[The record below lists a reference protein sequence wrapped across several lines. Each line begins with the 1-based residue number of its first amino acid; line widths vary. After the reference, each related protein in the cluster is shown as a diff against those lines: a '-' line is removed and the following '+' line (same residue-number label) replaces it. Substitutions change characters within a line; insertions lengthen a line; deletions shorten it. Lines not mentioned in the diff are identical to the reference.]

1 MTSACPKVH
10 SFHVK
15 LDCFNAGIQKIVWT
29 YTAGATFMM
38 SYVVKETRKVQS
50 LPEIIHVFCFNMTRN
65 SIEYLKSPP
74 KVFCETQTAQQ
85 RLPWLHRSKEKE
97 PLVMVGKSRRMDL
110 VGKAPPLTSRQSTM
124 KCMKETGKAPLLSG
138 SPSMWPSCGG
148 RGGQTRCYVGG
159 VKESWWWRNWKEEV
173 MKLCLKDLNH

>member
-1 MTSACPKVH
+1 MLGFRRSCERTQRGRLSWCPTLSRRREKCNPCQK
-10 SFHVK
+10 SFTFFV
-15 LDCFNAGIQKIVWT
+15 LIWQE
-29 YTAGATFMM
+29 TALNI
-38 SYVVKETRKVQS
+38 S
-50 LPEIIHVFCFNMTRN
+50 N
-65 SIEYLKSPP
+65 PP
-74 KVFCETQTAQQ
+74 QVFCETQTAQQ

-148 RGGQTRCYVGG
+148 RGGQTRRYVGG
-159 VKESWWWRNWKEEV
+159 GWRRADGGETGRRRWWNYVWRI
-173 MKLCLKDLNH
+173 